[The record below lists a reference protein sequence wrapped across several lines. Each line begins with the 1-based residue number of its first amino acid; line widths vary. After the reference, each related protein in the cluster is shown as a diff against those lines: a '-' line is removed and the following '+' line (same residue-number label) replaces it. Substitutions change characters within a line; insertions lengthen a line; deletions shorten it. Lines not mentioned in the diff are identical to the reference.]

1 MSLVFPHLNP
11 AVESYILE
19 DAVPTLAPSRE
30 EAFPARPPAMRL
42 EDHPFFRGLPEA
54 QAQALAAAATI
65 RNCKVGEIIFD
76 EGGESDALF
85 LVMEG
90 RVTFEKSVPGNNW
103 RIISY
108 AVAGDFFGEIGVLTN
123 APRALRALATDGAT
137 IACITRDQLRDFIRR
152 APGPIDQILQS
163 IVNHLHHTTRHYV
176 DDMLRQEKMSLVGNM
191 VSSIIHDFKNPFT
204 LISLGAQLIS
214 TQHQDAKTQKL
225 CANMNKQI
233 QRMVD
238 MANEVSE
245 FAKGVQTFK
254 PSRVEMQSLV
264 LKFRELNEPYFQ
276 KERVTIETDVEP
288 VFIEAEENKLLRV
301 LQNLVGN
308 AIDGCDER
316 SDGKVRIEVHDRKE
330 NIEIIISDNGKGIPE
345 QIRNNLFDPF
355 VTYGKT
361 GGTGLGTA
369 IVKSIV
375 EAHKGRIRFETTTG
389 QGTTF
394 FIQLPKAQ
402 GPRV

>member
-1 MSLVFPHLNP
+1 VSPFAPSLVEPLAAGAP
-11 AVESYILE
+11 AL
-19 DAVPTLAPSRE
+19 
-30 EAFPARPPAMRL
+30 RL
-42 EDHPFFRGLPEA
+42 EEHPFFKGLTPENA
-54 QAQALAAAATI
+54 QILAAAANI
-65 RNCKVGEIIFD
+65 LRNQAGEVIFE

-85 LVMEG
+85 LVLEG
-90 RVTFEKSVPGNNW
+90 RVAFEKSIPGNKW
-103 RIISY
+103 RVISY
-108 AVAGDFFGEIGVLTN
+108 AETGHFFGEIGVLTG
-123 APRALRALATDGAT
+123 APRALRAVAAGPAR
-137 IACITRDQLRDFIRR
+137 IACLPSEDLRDFIRR

-176 DDMLRQEKMSLVGNM
+176 DDMLHQEKMSLVGNM

-204 LISLGAQLIS
+204 LISLGAQLIA
-214 TQHQDAKTQKL
+214 TQHHDPKTQKL

-254 PSRVEMQSLV
+254 PARVDLRELV
-264 LKFRELNEPYFQ
+264 IRFRELNEPYFQ
-276 KERVTIETDVEP
+276 KERVTIETDIEA

-316 SDGKVRIEVHDRKE
+316 PDGRVRIEVRDRKD
-330 NIEIIISDNGKGIPE
+330 NVEIIVADNGKGIPE

-375 EAHKGRIRFETTTG
+375 EAHKGRIRFETSTG

-394 FIQLPKAQ
+394 FILLPKSQ
-402 GPRV
+402 GPRS